1 MVAGQRGGPAPGP
14 KPGGRGYANEV
25 KGHYGQD
32 RETGKGNQEANGMK
46 DNEHNSPAEQAR
58 RTAQDAAEMI
68 ERHPALMAIL
78 ESQLE
83 GGR

>member
-1 MVAGQRGGPAPGP
+1 
-14 KPGGRGYANEV
+14 
-25 KGHYGQD
+25 
-32 RETGKGNQEANGMK
+32 MK

-58 RTAQDAAEMI
+58 RTAQDAAGMI